1 MHSSH
6 PIHRALVTFSNSTTG
21 EIRVKIPALLGA
33 DSEVAISYIG
43 RKAPWAVPTVGD
55 QIVVTSD
62 DANLT
67 NVFWVQ
73 TDNAYA
79 TTVAY
84 ATSATTSASS
94 TYTNAENIK
103 ATPTAYGTVYGQT
116 NPFLP
121 FLYTGAVSGY
131 TATWSE
137 GGGFGTV
144 TYNAPLTTVFPDA
157 VSEDF
162 AVGRNFTINGPYP
175 GFYGG
180 GLLTSSTT
188 NSITI
193 SLSYSSGAPYSGTA
207 DNSTLYVLALGVG
220 NISLG
225 KEALSNWT
233 SATSGDGQHIAIGIN
248 AHSKTIGG
256 ANNIAIGT
264 EAMYSPYAAAKQ
276 LTRCTAIGYY
286 AGNSFVTS
294 SSNKMAINHSG
305 VNMTNGEA
313 VIGNGDGTL
322 SLHLRPYGVV
332 STPNQSYANY
342 QIGSNLSYN
351 NSAQNV
357 TVPFNYLITNTNS
370 TFSTST
376 GRLTAAYSGTYLVNC
391 GLYASTDVVQLWGV
405 INGVRDRTFQLG
417 PGVNLAGTGI
427 FKLTAGDTFGVAG
440 WFSGGSTT
448 IFVSNEHT
456 YLKIRYLG

>member
-62 DANLT
+62 DTNLT

-84 ATSATTSASS
+84 ATSSTTSASS

-121 FLYTGAVSGY
+121 FLYATALSGY

-137 GGGFGTV
+137 SGGFGTV

-180 GLLTSSTT
+180 GLLTSSTA

-193 SLSYSSGAPYSGTA
+193 SLNYSSGAPYSGTA
-207 DNSTLYVLALGVG
+207 NGSSLYVMALGVG

-256 ANNIAIGT
+256 TNNIAIGT
-264 EAMYSPYAAAKQ
+264 EAMYSPYDAAKQ

-286 AGNSFVTS
+286 AGNSFVTN

-305 VNMTNGEA
+305 TNMTNGEA

-332 STPNQSYANY
+332 STPNY
-342 QIGSNLSYN
+342 
-351 NSAQNV
+351 
-357 TVPFNYLITNTNS
+357 
-370 TFSTST
+370 
-376 GRLTAAYSGTYLVNC
+376 
-391 GLYASTDVVQLWGV
+391 
-405 INGVRDRTFQLG
+405 
-417 PGVNLAGTGI
+417 
-427 FKLTAGDTFGVAG
+427 K
-440 WFSGGSTT
+440 
-448 IFVSNEHT
+448 H
-456 YLKIRYLG
+456 K